1 MMHLSIK
8 NAAISINGKT
18 ILEEINFEIK
28 NNEHIGIVGRNGVG
42 KTTFLRAIIDNTLFE
57 SGIGEEKFVINK
69 IGNYKIGYLKQID
82 FDDEENTLL
91 REIEKPYQNLIKMAK
106 KIDDYLKEMEKNN
119 DPKIIMEYTNLL
131 EDYKLQGGYSYQKEY
146 EVMLHKFGFK
156 DSDKFKK
163 IKEFSGGQKT
173 KIAFMKLL
181 LSKPDLLIL
190 DEPTNHLDIST
201 ITWLEEYLKKYKGAI
216 ILVSHDR
223 MFMDNIVDIIYDIE
237 YGKMLRYKGN
247 YAFYEKEKQKNYE
260 KALSDYEYQ
269 QKEIKRLRGIY
280 ERFRY
285 KPSKASLAMSRLH
298 QLEKMDILEKPRKE
312 DTKVFKTNLEEI
324 KPSGTIVFGLK
335 NVTFGYDKPLAKLN
349 MNILAGMKIGIVGP
363 NGIGKSTILKTL
375 KNLLSPISG
384 KIALGSNIK
393 IGYFDQSL
401 AMINS
406 KQTVL
411 EEFQSY
417 LPDISYEK
425 ARSALGSFLFKGDD
439 VFKTIDVLSGG
450 EKVRLQL
457 CKILYDKPNVLILD
471 EATNHLD
478 IVGKEYLENILVN
491 YPGTII
497 FVSHDRYFI
506 KKIATKLL
514 IFENDDLH
522 FYNCNYEEYLENKKQ
537 DFNVEISKNVKIMKV
552 KKERVVNKERDLQK
566 LEKAIT
572 KLEQQKEEL
581 KNLLF
586 DPLVYANK
594 EKSDSILNEIK
605 EIEEKLKANNKEW
618 EELAKLLEI

>member
-1 MMHLSIK
+1 M
-8 NAAISINGKT
+8 
-18 ILEEINFEIK
+18 
-28 NNEHIGIVGRNGVG
+28 
-42 KTTFLRAIIDNTLFE
+42 LF
-57 SGIGEEKFVINK
+57 
-69 IGNYKIGYLKQID
+69 
-82 FDDEENTLL
+82 
-91 REIEKPYQNLIKMAK
+91 M
-106 KIDDYLKEMEKNN
+106 
-119 DPKIIMEYTNLL
+119 
-131 EDYKLQGGYSYQKEY
+131 
-146 EVMLHKFGFK
+146 
-156 DSDKFKK
+156 
-163 IKEFSGGQKT
+163 
-173 KIAFMKLL
+173 
-181 LSKPDLLIL
+181 
-190 DEPTNHLDIST
+190 
-201 ITWLEEYLKKYKGAI
+201 
-216 ILVSHDR
+216 
-223 MFMDNIVDIIYDIE
+223 
-237 YGKMLRYKGN
+237 
-247 YAFYEKEKQKNYE
+247 KEKQKNYE

-335 NVTFGYDKPLAKLN
+335 NVTFGYEKPLAKLN
-349 MNILAGMKIGIVGP
+349 MNILSGMKIGIVGP

-375 KNLLSPISG
+375 NNLLSPISG

-478 IVGKEYLENILVN
+478 IVGKEHLENILVN

-605 EIEEKLKANNKEW
+605 EIEEKLIKNGKN
-618 EELAKLLEI
+618 

>member
-1 MMHLSIK
+1 
-8 NAAISINGKT
+8 
-18 ILEEINFEIK
+18 
-28 NNEHIGIVGRNGVG
+28 
-42 KTTFLRAIIDNTLFE
+42 
-57 SGIGEEKFVINK
+57 
-69 IGNYKIGYLKQID
+69 
-82 FDDEENTLL
+82 
-91 REIEKPYQNLIKMAK
+91 
-106 KIDDYLKEMEKNN
+106 
-119 DPKIIMEYTNLL
+119 
-131 EDYKLQGGYSYQKEY
+131 
-146 EVMLHKFGFK
+146 
-156 DSDKFKK
+156 
-163 IKEFSGGQKT
+163 
-173 KIAFMKLL
+173 
-181 LSKPDLLIL
+181 
-190 DEPTNHLDIST
+190 
-201 ITWLEEYLKKYKGAI
+201 
-216 ILVSHDR
+216 
-223 MFMDNIVDIIYDIE
+223 
-237 YGKMLRYKGN
+237 
-247 YAFYEKEKQKNYE
+247 
-260 KALSDYEYQ
+260 
-269 QKEIKRLRGIY
+269 
-280 ERFRY
+280 
-285 KPSKASLAMSRLH
+285 
-298 QLEKMDILEKPRKE
+298 
-312 DTKVFKTNLEEI
+312 
-324 KPSGTIVFGLK
+324 
-335 NVTFGYDKPLAKLN
+335 
-349 MNILAGMKIGIVGP
+349 
-363 NGIGKSTILKTL
+363 
-375 KNLLSPISG
+375 
-384 KIALGSNIK
+384 
-393 IGYFDQSL
+393 
-401 AMINS
+401 MINS
-406 KQTVL
+406 KQTDL